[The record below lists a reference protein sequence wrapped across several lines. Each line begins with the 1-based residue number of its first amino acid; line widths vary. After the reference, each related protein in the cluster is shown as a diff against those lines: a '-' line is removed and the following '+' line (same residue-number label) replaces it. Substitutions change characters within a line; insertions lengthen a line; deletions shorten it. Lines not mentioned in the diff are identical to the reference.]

1 MSNCKTIAICNQK
14 GGVGKT
20 TNTVN
25 LGVGLAMQGKKVLLI
40 DADPQGDLTTCLG
53 WQDTDNLGLTLATK
67 LTDVINETMTDPA
80 VGILHNDEG
89 VDLVPANLELS
100 AMEFNLVNAMSRE
113 TALRN
118 YLSEVKDK
126 YDYILIDCMP
136 SLGMVTINAL
146 SAADSVIIPV
156 QAQYLPAK
164 GMLKLG
170 SIEYKAYE
178 AQCAAL
184 RLKRKIELIQAKKN
198 RQEKVIISAIEE
210 TLDSEFAEYQKQLN
224 EQIDKMNDALKRSK
238 AEVLSD
244 EDNKELKKL
253 YRKIVKALHPD
264 INPDVSEAQVQL
276 FDNAVSAYKS
286 GDLGTLRIIGEMVG
300 NNPLPEQRKDAM
312 TQLVEERE
320 RLQGLLKSIRESIDN
335 IKSEY
340 PYTMKDILEDTE
352 KTEQKK
358 QELENILEQYN
369 ELISI
374 YKSRIEEMLR

>member
-1 MSNCKTIAICNQK
+1 
-14 GGVGKT
+14 
-20 TNTVN
+20 
-25 LGVGLAMQGKKVLLI
+25 
-40 DADPQGDLTTCLG
+40 
-53 WQDTDNLGLTLATK
+53 
-67 LTDVINETMTDPA
+67 
-80 VGILHNDEG
+80 
-89 VDLVPANLELS
+89 
-100 AMEFNLVNAMSRE
+100 
-113 TALRN
+113 
-118 YLSEVKDK
+118 
-126 YDYILIDCMP
+126 
-136 SLGMVTINAL
+136 
-146 SAADSVIIPV
+146 
-156 QAQYLPAK
+156 
-164 GMLKLG
+164 MLKLG

-210 TLDSEFAEYQKQLN
+210 TLDTEFAEYQKQLD
-224 EQIDKMNDALKRSK
+224 EQINKMNDALKRSK
-238 AEVLSD
+238 AEVLTD
-244 EDNKELKKL
+244 EENKKLKKL

-264 INPDVSEAQVQL
+264 INPDVSQAQVQL
-276 FDNAVSAYKS
+276 FDNAVSAYKN

-300 NNPLPEQRKDAM
+300 NNPLSEQHKDAM

-358 QELENILEQYN
+358 QKLENVLEQYN

-374 YKSRIEEMLR
+374 YKAKIEEMIR

>member
-1 MSNCKTIAICNQK
+1 MLLLERDELQFVICKNI
-14 GGVGKT
+14 
-20 TNTVN
+20 
-25 LGVGLAMQGKKVLLI
+25 
-40 DADPQGDLTTCLG
+40 
-53 WQDTDNLGLTLATK
+53 
-67 LTDVINETMTDPA
+67 ET
-80 VGILHNDEG
+80 E
-89 VDLVPANLELS
+89 
-100 AMEFNLVNAMSRE
+100 
-113 TALRN
+113 
-118 YLSEVKDK
+118 Y
-126 YDYILIDCMP
+126 
-136 SLGMVTINAL
+136 
-146 SAADSVIIPV
+146 
-156 QAQYLPAK
+156 
-164 GMLKLG
+164 MLKLG

-210 TLDSEFAEYQKQLN
+210 TLDNEFAEYQKQLN

-300 NNPLPEQRKDAM
+300 NNPLPEQHKDAM

-320 RLQGLLKSIRESIDN
+320 RLEGLLKSIRESIEN

-340 PYTMKDILEDTE
+340 PYTMKDILEDTK

-358 QELENILEQYN
+358 QELESVIEQYN

-374 YKSRIEEMLR
+374 YKANIEEMLR

>member
-1 MSNCKTIAICNQK
+1 
-14 GGVGKT
+14 
-20 TNTVN
+20 
-25 LGVGLAMQGKKVLLI
+25 
-40 DADPQGDLTTCLG
+40 
-53 WQDTDNLGLTLATK
+53 
-67 LTDVINETMTDPA
+67 
-80 VGILHNDEG
+80 
-89 VDLVPANLELS
+89 
-100 AMEFNLVNAMSRE
+100 
-113 TALRN
+113 
-118 YLSEVKDK
+118 
-126 YDYILIDCMP
+126 
-136 SLGMVTINAL
+136 
-146 SAADSVIIPV
+146 
-156 QAQYLPAK
+156 
-164 GMLKLG
+164 MLNLG

-178 AQCAAL
+178 VQCAAL

-210 TLDSEFAEYQKQLN
+210 VLDNEFAEYQKQLD
-224 EQIDKMNDALKRSK
+224 EQINKMNDALKRSK
-238 AEVLSD
+238 ADVLTD
-244 EDNKELKKL
+244 EENKELKKL

-264 INPDVSEAQVQL
+264 INPDASEVQVQL

-300 NNPLPEQRKDAM
+300 NNPLSEQHKDAM